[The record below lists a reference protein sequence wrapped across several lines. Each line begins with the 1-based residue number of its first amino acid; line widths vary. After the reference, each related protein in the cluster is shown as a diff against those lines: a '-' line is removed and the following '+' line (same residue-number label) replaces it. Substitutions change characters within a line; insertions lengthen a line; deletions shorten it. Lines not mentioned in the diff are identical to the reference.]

1 MEEAAS
7 IFHKVSFSACAGNR
21 LTHGVHKHA
30 RSLLTVC
37 VCTHTH
43 THLYVLSCSQ
53 LIVAFALSL
62 SLSHTQRHVCMF
74 SAVHS
79 PAQWAFS
86 VTPSLPACLIASSH
100 PAQICLH
107 HSPSCLTPSNTLPHI
122 LPHSSPRGAF
132 WCMCRAQK
140 HLVSERCWKG

>member
-86 VTPSLPACLIASSH
+86 VTPSLPACLPH
-100 PAQICLH
+100 CQF
-107 HSPSCLTPSNTLPHI
+107 PSCTDLLAPQPLLSDPEQHFTSYPAPQQPSGCFLVHVQ
-122 LPHSSPRGAF
+122 SSETFG
-132 WCMCRAQK
+132 
-140 HLVSERCWKG
+140 E